1 MKRNFFISVL
11 FIFSI
16 LILNSSCRK
25 DDCPVIDQ
33 PVKEE
38 NPDNPDGHTEDDLIG
53 STKSL
58 TISAFKNDAQL
69 V

>member
-1 MKRNFFISVL
+1 MKRNVYLSIL

-16 LILNSSCRK
+16 LLLNSSCRK
-25 DDCPVIDQ
+25 DDCPVIEE
-33 PVKEE
+33 PVIEE

-53 STKSL
+53 SVDYL